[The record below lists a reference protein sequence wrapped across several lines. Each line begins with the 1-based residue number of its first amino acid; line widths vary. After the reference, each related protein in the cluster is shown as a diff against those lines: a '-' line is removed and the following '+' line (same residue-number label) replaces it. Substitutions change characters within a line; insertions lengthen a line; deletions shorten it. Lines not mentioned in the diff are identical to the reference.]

1 MEQLIEDLK
10 IQMAGYYDQI
20 VSLLPKVIIALLV
33 LFLSFYLAGKIRRF
47 AKNQLNARMEDPLL
61 AQFFGRMMRWIVLI
75 IGFLIILRIVGL
87 GAAAASLLAGAGIT
101 AFIIGFAFK
110 DIGENFLA
118 GILMAFKRPFRIGD
132 IVETAGIT
140 GVIKGLSLRDTH
152 MKTFDGKDVYVPNG
166 QIMKN
171 PIFNHTIDGFMRL
184 EFVIGLDYGS
194 DLDKATRVI
203 YETLEK
209 IHGILWDEGRDPNV
223 VISSLGSSTINI
235 TVYFWIDTFD
245 KTISGLAVKTN
256 AIREVLQALTKAG
269 IQMPSDIMELR
280 TYNDRPIPMV
290 NRVEGKDSAA

>member
-1 MEQLIEDLK
+1 MEQLIADVK
-10 IQMAGYYDQI
+10 TQIISYYDQL
-20 VSLLPKVIIALLV
+20 VSLLPKMIFSVLV
-33 LFLSFYLAGKIRRF
+33 LLLTFYLARKISRFGKT
-47 AKNQLNARMEDPLL
+47 QLNLRMEDPLL
-61 AQFFGRMMRWIVLI
+61 AQFFARVIRWLVIV
-75 IGFLIILRIVGL
+75 IGFLVILRIVGL

-132 IVETAGIT
+132 IVETGGIT

-171 PIFNHTIDGFMRL
+171 PIFNYTIDGFMRL
-184 EFVIGLDYGS
+184 DFTIGLDYGS
-194 DLDKATRVI
+194 DLDKATRII
-203 YETLEK
+203 YETLEH
-209 IHGILWDEGRDPNV
+209 IHGILWDEGKDPNV

-245 KTISGLAVKTN
+245 KTVSSLAVKTN
-256 AIREVLQALTKAG
+256 AIRETVQALTKGG
-269 IQMPSDIMELR
+269 IQMPSDIMELK
-280 TYNDRPIPMV
+280 TYNDMPIPMV
-290 NRVEGKDSAA
+290 NRLDKQDSAA

>member
-10 IQMAGYYDQI
+10 TQLQGYYDQM
-20 VSLLPKVIIALLV
+20 VTLLPKVVLAIMVLL
-33 LFLSFYLAGKIRRF
+33 FAFYLARKISRFGKT
-47 AKNQLNARMEDPLL
+47 QLNQRMEDPLL
-61 AQFFGRMMRWIVLI
+61 AQFFARLIRWLVLI

-132 IVETAGIT
+132 TIETNGIT
-140 GVIKGLSLRDTH
+140 GVIKGLTLRDTH
-152 MKTFDGKDVYVPNG
+152 LKTFDGKDVYVPNG

-171 PIFNHTIDGFMRL
+171 PIFNYTIDGFMRL
-184 EFVIGLDYGS
+184 EFVIGLDYGT
-194 DLDKATRVI
+194 DLDKATRII
-203 YETLEK
+203 YETLEN
-209 IHGILWDEGRDPNV
+209 IHGILWDEGRVPNV
-223 VISSLGSSTINI
+223 VISDLGSSTINI

-245 KTISGLAVKTN
+245 KTVSGLAVKTN
-256 AIREVLQALTKAG
+256 AIREVLQALTKGG
-269 IQMPSDIMELR
+269 IQMPSDIMELK

-290 NRVEGKDSAA
+290 NRVEKQDPAA

>member
-1 MEQLIEDLK
+1 MEQLLQDLK
-10 IQMAGYYDQI
+10 EHILGYYSQI
-20 VSLLPKVIIALLV
+20 VDLLPKIILSVLVLLV
-33 LFLSFYLAGKIRRF
+33 SLYLARKISRFGKQ
-47 AKNQLNARMEDPLL
+47 QLNVRMEDPLL
-61 AQFFGRMMRWIVLI
+61 AQFFARVIRWMVMI
-75 IGFLIILRIVGL
+75 IGLLFILRIVGL
-87 GAAAASLLAGAGIT
+87 GGAAASLLAGAGIT

-132 IVETAGIT
+132 VVETNGIT

-152 MKTFDGKDVYVPNG
+152 IKTFDGKDVYVPNG

-184 EFVIGLDYGS
+184 EFVIGLDYGT
-194 DLDKATRVI
+194 DLDKATRII
-203 YETLEK
+203 YETLEH
-209 IHGILWDEGRDPNV
+209 IHGILWEDGREPNV

-245 KTISGLAVKTN
+245 KTVSGLAVKTN
-256 AIREVLQALTKAG
+256 AIRETIQALTGAG
-269 IQMPSDIMELR
+269 VQMPSDIMEIK

-290 NRVEGKDSAA
+290 SRADDKDTAA

>member
-10 IQMAGYYDQI
+10 TQLQGYYDQL
-20 VSLLPKVIIALLV
+20 VTLLPKVVMAILV
-33 LFLSFYLAGKIRRF
+33 LLFALYLARKISRFGKT
-47 AKNQLNARMEDPLL
+47 QLNQRMEDPLL
-61 AQFFGRMMRWIVLI
+61 AQFFARVIRWLVLV

-132 IVETAGIT
+132 TIETNGIT
-140 GVIKGLSLRDTH
+140 GVIKGLTLRDTH
-152 MKTFDGKDVYVPNG
+152 LKTFDGKDVYVPNG

-171 PIFNHTIDGFMRL
+171 PIFNYTIDGFMRL
-184 EFVIGLDYGS
+184 EFVIGLDYGT
-194 DLDKATRVI
+194 DLDKATRII
-203 YETLEK
+203 YETLEN
-209 IHGILWDEGRDPNV
+209 IHGILWDEGRAPNV
-223 VISSLGSSTINI
+223 VISDLGSSTINI

-245 KTISGLAVKTN
+245 KTVSGLAVKTN
-256 AIREVLQALTKAG
+256 AIREVLQALTKGG
-269 IQMPSDIMELR
+269 IQMPSDIMELK

-290 NRVEGKDSAA
+290 NRVEKQDPAA

>member
-1 MEQLIEDLK
+1 MEQLLQDLK
-10 IQMAGYYDQI
+10 EHVLGYYSQI
-20 VSLLPKVIIALLV
+20 VDLLPKIILSVLVLLV
-33 LFLSFYLAGKIRRF
+33 SLYLARKISRFGKQ
-47 AKNQLNARMEDPLL
+47 QLNVRMEDPLL
-61 AQFFGRMMRWIVLI
+61 AQFFARVIRWMVMI
-75 IGFLIILRIVGL
+75 IGLLFILRIVGL
-87 GAAAASLLAGAGIT
+87 GGAAASLLAGAGIT

-132 IVETAGIT
+132 VVETNGIT

-152 MKTFDGKDVYVPNG
+152 IKTFDGKDVYVPNG

-184 EFVIGLDYGS
+184 EFVIGLDYGT
-194 DLDKATRVI
+194 DLDKATRII
-203 YETLEK
+203 YETLEH
-209 IHGILWDEGRDPNV
+209 IHGILWEDGREPNV

-245 KTISGLAVKTN
+245 KTVSGLAVKTN
-256 AIREVLQALTKAG
+256 AIRETIQALTGAG
-269 IQMPSDIMELR
+269 VQMPSDIMEIK

-290 NRVEGKDSAA
+290 SRADDKDTAA

>member
-1 MEQLIEDLK
+1 MKQLIEDLK
-10 IQMAGYYDQI
+10 LQVAGYYDQI
-20 VSLLPKVIIALLV
+20 VNLLPKVIIAILV
-33 LFLSFYLAGKIRRF
+33 LILSFYLARKISRF
-47 AKNQLNARMEDPLL
+47 AKVQLNARMEDPLL
-61 AQFFGRMMRWIVLI
+61 AQFFARMTRWVILV

-87 GAAAASLLAGAGIT
+87 GAAAASVLAGAGIT

-140 GVIKGLSLRDTH
+140 GVIRGLSLRDTH

-184 EFVIGLDYGS
+184 EFVIGLDYGT

-209 IHGILWDEGRDPNV
+209 VHGILWDEGRDPKV

-235 TVYFWIDTFD
+235 TVYFWLDTFD
-245 KTISGLAVKTN
+245 KTVSSLAVKTN

-269 IQMPSDIMELR
+269 IQMPSDIMELK

-290 NRVEGKDSAA
+290 NRIEEKDSAA